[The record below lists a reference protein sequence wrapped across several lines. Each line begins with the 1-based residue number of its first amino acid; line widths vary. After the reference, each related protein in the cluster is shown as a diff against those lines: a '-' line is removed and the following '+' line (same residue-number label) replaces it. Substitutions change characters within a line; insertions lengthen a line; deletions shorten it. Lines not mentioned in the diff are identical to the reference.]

1 MGNTIGKLFK
11 VTTFGESHGPAIG
24 AVIDGCP
31 AGLFI
36 DKSEIQLQLDRR
48 RPGQSGISTSRKEA
62 DEVEIMSGVF
72 EGKTTGAPI
81 SLIIYNKDQQSADY
95 DKLKD
100 AYRPSHADFTWEKK
114 YGHRDHRGGG
124 RTSARETAACVAA
137 GAVAS
142 HLLKQFGITIHGY
155 VSQVGELKID
165 KPYHKLD
172 LLKTDTNIIRCPDE
186 MIAKRMITLIEK
198 VKAEGDTIGG
208 TITCVIKN
216 PVIGLGEPVFD
227 KLQADLAKAM
237 LSINAA
243 HGFDY
248 GGGFEEIHKKGSE
261 LNDIFIGSED
271 RTITTKSNFSGGIL
285 GGMSNG
291 NDIYFRV
298 LFKPVATLMQPQ
310 QTVDREGQTINIDPK
325 GRHDPCVLP
334 RAVPIVEA
342 MAALV
347 IADHLLRNRAS
358 RVSL

>member
-1 MGNTIGKLFK
+1 MGNTIGQLFK
-11 VTTFGESHGPAIG
+11 VTTFGESHGMAIG

-31 AGLFI
+31 AGLLI

-48 RPGQSGISTSRKEA
+48 RPGQSAITSSRNEA

-81 SLIIYNKDQQSADY
+81 ALIIFNNDQQSVDY
-95 DKLKD
+95 DKIKD

-114 YGHRDHRGGG
+114 YGHRDYRGGG
-124 RTSARETAACVAA
+124 RTSARETAMRVAA
-137 GAVAS
+137 GGVACL
-142 HLLKQFGITIHGY
+142 LLKQYGITVQGY

-165 KPYHKLD
+165 KPYKELD
-172 LLKTDTNIIRCPDE
+172 LSKTDTNIIRCPDE
-186 MIAKRMITLIEK
+186 IIAKKMITLIEQ
-198 VKAEGDTIGG
+198 VKSEGDTIGG
-208 TITCVIKN
+208 TISCVITN

-248 GGGFEEIHKKGSE
+248 GGGFEEINKKGSE
-261 LNDIFIGSED
+261 LNDVFIRSED
-271 RTITTKSNFSGGIL
+271 NTITTKSNFSGGIL
-285 GGMSNG
+285 GGMSTG

-298 LFKPVATLMQPQ
+298 LFKPVATLMQRQ
-310 QTVDREGQTINIDPK
+310 QTVDREGQTVNIDPK

-347 IADHLLRNRAS
+347 LADHILRNRAS
-358 RVSL
+358 RLR